1 MLTGRYLE
9 HMTPYVLI
17 IIFCAILPAF
27 LLVAFI
33 YYKDRNHPEPLSMMV
48 KGVWYGIM
56 SIALTILFS
65 ALLEPFQTTIFNGNG
80 VLKGIYTAFY
90 NAALPEET
98 AKLIM
103 LWLLLKNNP
112 YFDERFDGIVYAVCV
127 GMGFAGIENIQ
138 YLFASGDAFLGTA
151 VTRAIFAV
159 PGHYAFAVMMGFFY
173 SLVHFDKEKYGKYKW
188 LIWFVPF
195 MMHGIYDSICFAM
208 EALPGAANIIAIGL
222 YYFCYKMQ
230 KICMNRIELI
240 QTQDKNIED
249 IKIFT
254 EAMKRNIDNNY

>member
-1 MLTGRYLE
+1 MST
-9 HMTPYVLI
+9 YVLI

-33 YYKDRNHPEPLSMMV
+33 QYKDRNHPEPLSMIL
-48 KGVWYGIM
+48 KGVGYGVL
-56 SIALTILFS
+56 STALTLLFS
-65 ALLEPFQTTIFNGNG
+65 ALLEPFETHMFDGNG
-80 VLKGIYTAFY
+80 VLNGIYTAFY
-90 NAALPEET
+90 KAALPEET

-103 LWLLLKNNP
+103 LWLLLRNNP
-112 YFDERFDGIVYAVCV
+112 HFDERFDGIVYAVCV

-138 YLFASGDAFLGTA
+138 YLFASGDAFIGTA

-173 SLVHFDKEKYGKYKW
+173 SLVHFDKEKYGKYKC

-208 EALPGAANIIAIGL
+208 EALPGIANLLALGL

-230 KICMNRIELI
+230 MACMKHINLI
-240 QTQDKNIED
+240 QTKDKNEEEIR
-249 IKIFT
+249 IFT
-254 EAMKRNIDNNY
+254 EAMKRDINNRY